1 MQGSPAALF
10 GAALILG
17 GCSSASSLPS
27 VDDAGPPA
35 SDGAALEDG
44 PISVIDPYGGAAGC
58 DGGIPTTLA
67 SCSIKMPLQ
76 GGLVETLDG
85 GDRFSCG
92 WVNDAPPSQA
102 PSSVNTYVYG
112 PSAPW
117 RATKVTFTPTMPIVP
132 GQPGPLDSVA
142 VFIDATDLDGG
153 GAAWLTPFT
162 CSLTLSSNACV
173 TGGSVPGLYAMS
185 GTGTCA
191 DPAAPTQGNTR
202 APVTIGPFSFA
213 LEYGAPSTG
222 NP

>member
-1 MQGSPAALF
+1 M
-10 GAALILG
+10 
-17 GCSSASSLPS
+17 SASSLPR

-44 PISVIDPYGGAAGC
+44 PIAVIDPYGGASGC

-67 SCSIKMPLQ
+67 SCSIKMSFQ
-76 GGLVETLDG
+76 GGLSETLDG

-92 WVNDAPPSQA
+92 WGNDAPPSLA
-102 PSSVNTYVYG
+102 PINVNTYVYG

-117 RATKVTFTPTMPIVP
+117 RATFTPTTPIVP
-132 GQPGPLDSVA
+132 GQLGPLDSVA
-142 VFIDATDLDGG
+142 AFIDATYLEGG

-173 TGGSVPGLYAMS
+173 TGGSIPGLYAMS

-191 DPAAPTQGNTR
+191 DTAAPIQGNTS
-202 APVTIGPFSFA
+202 APLTIAPFSFA
-213 LEYGAPSTG
+213 LEYAAPSAG